1 MPSADGLTAYVANF
15 AANTRFEDIPPDVM
29 RLGKKAILD
38 VLGPA
43 LAGSVSHTSEIM
55 RRYLQR
61 QHATGEASV
70 LGTDMRL
77 PARFAALANGL
88 SMHVDDFDDTLQG
101 APGKYAGI
109 HPTTPM
115 LAALLAASE
124 TDEGG
129 DRSGR
134 ALLTAF
140 HIGVEIA
147 CKLYDATTPAHVL
160 NGFHSTGSVAGIA
173 AAIAVARLRGASVDT
188 IRTAIGISASQAAGL
203 SSNFGTMTK
212 SLHAGRSAET
222 ALMAADLAAD
232 GFTATQTI
240 LETPRGYFHA
250 YGDGWERERIEGHLG
265 SPWSFVDRG
274 IWLKP
279 WPTGSLSHPAMTLF
293 LDLARNNNINPE
305 NVTRIRLRTSRNIY
319 DLLQHHRPKTELQ
332 AKFSLEFCIAAMIQH
347 RALRLQDFTD
357 EFVAS
362 AALQRLIEKVEY
374 SPFTDAEMQASGYT
388 IVTTLGEIDCA
399 DGTTLSDRRDY
410 GKGSKANP
418 MTDEEVG
425 TKFLDCADFCHWPK
439 DKAQRAV
446 QLINTLEQVSDV
458 RELIRCL
465 TNGATPSR

>member
-1 MPSADGLTAYVANF
+1 MASSDGLTAYVANF
-15 AANTRFEDIPPDVM
+15 GANTRFEDIPPDVM
-29 RLGKKAILD
+29 HLGKKAILD

-43 LAGSVSHTSEIM
+43 LAGSASHTSDIM
-55 RRYLQR
+55 RRYLTR
-61 QHATGEASV
+61 QHATGDASV
-70 LGTDMRL
+70 LGTSMRL

-101 APGKYAGI
+101 APGKFAGI

-115 LAALLAASE
+115 LAALLAAAE

-140 HIGVEIA
+140 HVGVEIA
-147 CKLYDATTPAHVL
+147 CKLYDATTSAHVL

-173 AAIAVARLRGASVDT
+173 AAVAVARLRGATAETMRT
-188 IRTAIGISASQAAGL
+188 IIGISASQAAGL

-232 GFTATQTI
+232 GFTAIQNI

-265 SPWSFVDRG
+265 APWSFVDRG

-293 LDLARNNNINPE
+293 LDLAQKHDIDPDK
-305 NVTRIRLRTSRNIY
+305 VTRIRLRTSQNIY
-319 DLLQHHRPKTELQ
+319 DLLQHHRPKTELE

-347 RALRLQDFTD
+347 RKLRLQDFTD
-357 EFVAS
+357 AFVATP
-362 AALQRLIEKVEY
+362 ALQRLIEKIEY
-374 SPFTDAEMQASGYT
+374 TPFTDAEMQAKGYT
-388 IVTTLGEIDCA
+388 IVTTFGEIDLA
-399 DGTTLSDRRDY
+399 DGSTLADRRDY
-410 GKGSKANP
+410 GKGSKSNP
-418 MTDEEVG
+418 MTDTEVAA
-425 TKFLDCADFCHWPK
+425 KFMDCAEFCHWPA
-439 DKAQRAV
+439 DKAKRV
-446 QLINTLEQVSDV
+446 VEMVHSLEDLRDI
-458 RELIRCL
+458 RELTACL
-465 TNGATPSR
+465 TGASR

>member
-1 MPSADGLTAYVANF
+1 MALPVGLTAYVANF
-15 AANTRFEDIPPDVM
+15 GANTRFEDIPPDVM
-29 RLGKKAILD
+29 LLGKKAILD

-43 LAGSVSHTSEIM
+43 LAGSASHASDIM
-55 RRYLQR
+55 RRYLLR

-101 APGKYAGI
+101 AVGKFGGI
-109 HPTTPM
+109 HPTTPTF
-115 LAALLAASE
+115 AALLAAAE

-140 HIGVEIA
+140 HVGVEIA
-147 CKLYDATTPAHVL
+147 CKLYDATASAHVL
-160 NGFHSTGSVAGIA
+160 NGFHTTGSVAGIA
-173 AAIAVARLRGASVDT
+173 AAVAVARLRGASAETMRT
-188 IRTAIGISASQAAGL
+188 IIGISASQAAGL

-232 GFTATQTI
+232 GFTAVQNI

-250 YGDGWERERIEGHLG
+250 YGDGWERERIEARLG

-293 LDLARNNNINPE
+293 LDLAHKHNIDPE
-305 NVTRIRLRTSRNIY
+305 NVTRIRLQTSQNIY
-319 DLLQHHRPKTELQ
+319 DLLRHHRPKTELE

-347 RALRLQDFTD
+347 RKLRLQDFND
-357 EFVAS
+357 AFVAD
-362 AALQRLIEKVEY
+362 AALQRLIEKIEY
-374 SPFTDAEMQASGYT
+374 TPYTDAQMQAHGYT
-388 IVTTLGEIDCA
+388 IVTTLGEVDCA
-399 DGTTLSDRRDY
+399 DGSTFTDRRDY
-410 GKGSKANP
+410 GRGSQFNP
-418 MTDEEVG
+418 MSDAEVAA
-425 TKFLDCADFCHWPK
+425 KFLDCAEFCHWPTE
-439 DKAQRAV
+439 KARRV
-446 QLINTLEQVSDV
+446 VELVHSLENVRDI
-458 RELIRCL
+458 RELTTCL
-465 TNGATPSR
+465 TSGSR